1 MWHSASRLFAI
12 AVFVVCATPRAE
24 AQRSDQQ
31 LIVLSAVADRTS
43 RTLTIRGMNF
53 GSSVPLIWCEDQSMT
68 VLTGSETELVVM
80 LPSTVPD
87 GTYRLTVARGKGAVD
102 RDTFHVAIQSPTQ
115 GPQGP
120 PGING
125 APGPAGAD
133 GAIGAQGPAGPA
145 GATGAQG
152 PVGPAGVQGAVG
164 ATGAQGPM
172 GPMGPTGPAGPAGPA
187 GTGGGGLSDL
197 EVPSTLNPSPPVTV
211 ASFGTLTGTATCP
224 AGKRAIAGGFDSGGG
239 AVQMVPTAS
248 FPNTESSWRVVLRNT
263 TGGSL
268 ANAQVRVY
276 VVCVPA
282 S

>member
-12 AVFVVCATPRAE
+12 AVFVVCATPLAE

-43 RTLTIRGMNF
+43 QTLTIRGMNF
-53 GSSVPLIWCEDQSMT
+53 GSSVPSIWCEEQSMT
-68 VLTGSETELVVM
+68 VITGSATEVVVM

-120 PGING
+120 PGADGAPGPVG
-125 APGPAGAD
+125 APGPAGAN
-133 GAIGAQGPAGPA
+133 GAI
-145 GATGAQG
+145 
-152 PVGPAGVQGAVG
+152 
-164 ATGAQGPM
+164 GPM
-172 GPMGPTGPAGPAGPA
+172 GPMGPIGPAGPAGPA
-187 GTGGGGLSDL
+187 GTGGGGLSDI
-197 EVPSTLNPSPPVTV
+197 EVLSTLNPSPPVSV

-224 AGKRAIAGGFDSGGG
+224 AGKRAIAGGFESAGG
-239 AVQMVPTAS
+239 AVQMLPTAS

-268 ANAQVRVY
+268 TNAQMRVH
-276 VVCVPA
+276 VVCAPA

>member
-12 AVFVVCATPRAE
+12 AVFVVCTTPLAE

-43 RTLTIRGMNF
+43 QTLTIRGMNF
-53 GSSVPLIWCEDQSMT
+53 GSSVPSIWCEEQSMT
-68 VLTGSETELVVM
+68 VLTSSETELVVM

-102 RDTFHVAIQSPTQ
+102 RDTFHVAIQSASQ

-120 PGING
+120 PGTDGVPGPAG
-125 APGPAGAD
+125 APGPAGVD
-133 GAIGAQGPAGPA
+133 GAIGPQGPAGPA
-145 GATGAQG
+145 GA
-152 PVGPAGVQGAVG
+152 
-164 ATGAQGPM
+164 QGPM
-172 GPMGPTGPAGPAGPA
+172 GPIGPIGPAGPAGPA

-197 EVPSTLNPSPPVTV
+197 EVLSTLNPSPPVTV

-224 AGKRAIAGGFDSGGG
+224 AGKRAIAGGFESAGG
-239 AVQMVPTAS
+239 AVQMLPTAS

-268 ANAQVRVY
+268 TNAQVRVH
-276 VVCVPA
+276 VVCAPA